1 MWRALNRQAAGLGS
15 LLANCNHKWRLP
27 AGWPTDAFKSTMS
40 TIPSTAGKRTK
51 RAVPEGLWIR
61 CPGCT
66 ASIYRKEAEKLLTV
80 SNGNLR
86 NVLGHLGSGR
96 E

>member
-1 MWRALNRQAAGLGS
+1 MSDDILQEILGVTLDEAAKLVEASGS
-15 LLANCNHKWRLP
+15 NLKV
-27 AGWPTDAFKSTMS
+27 
-40 TIPSTAGKRTK
+40 
-51 RAVPEGLWIR
+51 AVIMGAT
-61 CPGCT
+61 GCD
-66 ASIYRKEAEKLLTV
+66 RKEAEKLLTV